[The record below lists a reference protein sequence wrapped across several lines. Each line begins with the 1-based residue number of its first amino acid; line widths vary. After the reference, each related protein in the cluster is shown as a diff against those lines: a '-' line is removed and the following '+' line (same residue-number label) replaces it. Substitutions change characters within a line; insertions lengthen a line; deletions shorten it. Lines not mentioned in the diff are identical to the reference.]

1 MMTEERTQVELP
13 TRLRTT
19 VEVIYPE
26 TAELYLAN
34 MDNPRKLRD
43 MVVDRYARDMANGA
57 WHVGT
62 SAISFDADGVLR
74 DGQHRLTACI
84 RAGVPFVTV
93 VYRGIGEGA
102 VLNMDRG
109 LKRMWADVLK
119 SRGIPNANNL
129 QSAVVLGWRWDGGL
143 FRDGGMRNAPTHAE
157 LEDWLALNETVIDR
171 VHEAV
176 RLRAAIGC
184 VVAPMSAFLHR
195 THIID
200 PGASAL
206 MVELLHS
213 GDVPPSSPL
222 RKLRDRTMMSV
233 GRRRGG
239 ALNQI
244 TELAVQ
250 SKAWNFW
257 TQDRPMQLLSWRRG
271 PSVRESF
278 PDLQDANGNVY
289 PFPDV
294 VARIEEGDE
303 G

>member
-19 VEVIYPE
+19 VEQIYPE

-74 DGQHRLTACI
+74 DGQHRLTACVK
-84 RAGVPFVTV
+84 AGVPFETV

-102 VLNMDRG
+102 VL
-109 LKRMWADVLK
+109 K
-119 SRGIPNANNL
+119 SRGVANANNV
-129 QSAVVLGWRWDGGL
+129 QSAVVLGWRWDQGL
-143 FRDGGMRNAPTHAE
+143 FREGGMRYTPTYSE
-157 LEDWLALNETVIDR
+157 LEDWLALNETMIDR
-171 VHEAV
+171 VHDAA
-176 RLRAAIGC
+176 RLRGAIGC
-184 VVAPMSAFLHR
+184 VVAPMAAFLHR
-195 THIID
+195 AYAID
-200 PGASAL
+200 SEATAL
-206 MVELLHS
+206 AVDLLHS
-213 GDVPPSSPL
+213 GDVPPTDPL
-222 RKLRDRTMMSV
+222 RKLRDRSMMSV
-233 GRRRGG
+233 GKRRGG

-244 TELAVQ
+244 VELAVCD
-250 SKAWNFW
+250 KAWNAW
-257 TQDRPMQLLSWRRG
+257 VQGRTIQLLSWRRG
-271 PSVRESF
+271 PSIRESF

-289 PFPDV
+289 PFADV
-294 VARIEEGDE
+294 VARFEEGDE